1 MDDQSIEEANALGDI
16 GFVTE
21 YNGRST
27 GFGSTRIAPAEEI
40 AFRRAM
46 QE

>member
-27 GFGSTRIAPAEEI
+27 GFRFNSYCDSRGNRL
-40 AFRRAM
+40 
-46 QE
+46 